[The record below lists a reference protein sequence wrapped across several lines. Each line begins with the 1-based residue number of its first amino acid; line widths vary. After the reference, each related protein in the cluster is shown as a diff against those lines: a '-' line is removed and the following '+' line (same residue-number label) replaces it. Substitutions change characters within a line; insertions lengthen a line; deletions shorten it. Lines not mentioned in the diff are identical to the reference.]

1 MKVEAA
7 EFVLSAHGSGDYLR
21 DGRPEV
27 AFVGR
32 SNVGKSS
39 LLNRLLGRKG
49 LARTSSTPGR
59 TQAVNYFLINRRF
72 YFVDL
77 PGYGY
82 AKAGKEDRREWAAR
96 VEGYFRE
103 ALRAA
108 CACLKIA
115 LPARSGLPFGSER
128 VKVENVE
135 CVRSARGGGI
145 LRDGRPEVA
154 SWDARTSASRAC
166 STVCWE
172 KGLGRTSSTPGRT
185 QAVNYFLVNRRFDF
199 VDLPGYG
206 YAKAGKEERR
216 EWAARVEG
224 YFREAPPALLVLLVD
239 GNVGA
244 TKLDEQ
250 AYEYLSGLQAEI
262 LVAATKVDRFSRGR
276 WPLVTRDIRKALNLS
291 SEIPVLPVSARSGD
305 GIKELW
311 GAIAPRL
318 EASTR

>member
-1 MKVEAA
+1 
-7 EFVLSAHGSGDYLR
+7 EFVRSAHGSGDYLR

-59 TQAVNYFLINRRF
+59 TQAVNYFLVNRRF

-82 AKAGKEDRREWAAR
+82 AKAGKEA
-96 VEGYFRE
+96 
-103 ALRAA
+103 
-108 CACLKIA
+108 
-115 LPARSGLPFGSER
+115 
-128 VKVENVE
+128 
-135 CVRSARGGGI
+135 
-145 LRDGRPEVA
+145 
-154 SWDARTSASRAC
+154 
-166 STVCWE
+166 
-172 KGLGRTSSTPGRT
+172 
-185 QAVNYFLVNRRFDF
+185 
-199 VDLPGYG
+199 
-206 YAKAGKEERR
+206 RR

-244 TKLDEQ
+244 TPLDEQ
-250 AYEYLSGLQAEI
+250 AHEYLSGLQTEI
-262 LVAATKVDRFSRGR
+262 LVAATKIDRISRGR
-276 WPLVTRDIRKALNLS
+276 WAQVTRDIRKVLS
-291 SEIPVLPVSARSGD
+291 LGSEIPVIPVSARSGD

-311 GAIAPRL
+311 GTIAPRL
-318 EASTR
+318 EASAR